1 MVSQCV
7 FPGRVH
13 RLLNGSSQIWL
24 PVFVPLRFVDQCVCA
39 MADTTGG
46 PTSDA
51 EASVAGS
58 APAASSVPTSPEVPP
73 SEPSSAG
80 GSSAS
85 SVEGRS
91 DLLQRIKALQDAQ
104 KALKDQKK
112 KCAKEIKNAMKR
124 KQRLQTK
131 ASQLSDSDLVEV
143 LRMRKA
149 TRRESGPISTT
160 TPPSTES

>member
-1 MVSQCV
+1 ML
-7 FPGRVH
+7 PGRVH
-13 RLLNGSSQIWL
+13 SLLNRSSQVWQL
-24 PVFVPLRFVDQCVCA
+24 VFAPLALVGQCVCA
-39 MADTTGG
+39 MADPIGG
-46 PTSDA
+46 PISDA
-51 EASVAGS
+51 EASVADS

-91 DLLQRIKALQDAQ
+91 DLLQKIKALQEAQ

-112 KCAKEIKNAMKR
+112 KCAMEIKNAMKR
-124 KQRLQTK
+124 KQRLQMK

-160 TPPSTES
+160 VPPSTES